1 MENKNSSLLEKD
13 DFDLSDILTPEELA
27 EIERAAEAELGFSSP
42 SPLPL
47 PTRTRL

>member
-27 EIERAAEAELGFSSP
+27 EIERAAEAELGFE
-42 SPLPL
+42 
-47 PTRTRL
+47 PTPVYSAVPCS